1 MGKGN
6 NPTVLQTWPKM
17 CLLFRR
23 LVRNLFSGVW
33 GTGVPRKKRGAW
45 GAAAPPNGALRGGTT
60 SLFEGGLRSPSIIHW
75 PALVPKGQVI
85 SEPVVT
91 IDVYPTLLAAAGGDP
106 AAYDIDGL
114 DIFPVVSRGAS
125 TPHDQLFWEFRQ
137 QTAVRRGPWKLTLRP
152 YQSDDN
158 LSEHDVFLADLS
170 TDIGETVNLRHVHRE
185 LTEELT
191 AAALA
196 WRSDVAPYYE

>member
-1 MGKGN
+1 M
-6 NPTVLQTWPKM
+6 
-17 CLLFRR
+17 
-23 LVRNLFSGVW
+23 
-33 GTGVPRKKRGAW
+33 
-45 GAAAPPNGALRGGTT
+45 
-60 SLFEGGLRSPSIIHW
+60 
-75 PALVPKGQVI
+75 I

-91 IDVYPTLLAAAGGDP
+91 IDVFPTLLAAAGGDP

-114 DIFPVVSRGAS
+114 DILPVVSRGAS

-152 YQSDDN
+152 YESDDN
-158 LSEHDVFLADLS
+158 LSEHEVFLADLS
-170 TDIGETVNLRHVHRE
+170 TDIGETVNLRHVHPE

-196 WRSDVAPYYE
+196 WRSDVAPYYEEQDW